1 MGASDIS
8 FEINKKATE
17 KEVLD
22 SFNRQRDR
30 DSDENGHQQG
40 YSGDFQTVDT
50 VKCHFDKVFTSYN
63 EAFDYCLE
71 KAEKWCYAVAV
82 HYIDIQAKKTKQEDK
97 LQEKISQLATSL
109 RELSFMNKQ
118 EGFTKCSG
126 CGSKLANK
134 HLRTKNCL
142 VCGITLFTK
151 SELKKK
157 DKLNSKINELKGKLD
172 AIRKVAQEKAVK
184 KAKSKNVK
192 TLVAGWGAH

>member
-22 SFNRQRDR
+22 SFNRQRER

-50 VKCHFDKVFTSYN
+50 VKCHFEKLFTSYG

-82 HYIDIQAKKTKQEDK
+82 HYIDVQAKKTKQEDK
-97 LQEKISQLATSL
+97 IEAKISELATSL
-109 RELSFMNKQ
+109 RELSAITKR
-118 EGFTKCSG
+118 EGFAKCSG
-126 CGSKLANK
+126 CNSKLANK
-134 HLRTKNCL
+134 HLRTKDCL
-142 VCGITLFTK
+142 VCGTTLFTK
-151 SELKKK
+151 SELKRK
-157 DKLNSKINELKGKLD
+157 DKLNSKIEELRKKLET
-172 AIRKVAQEKAVK
+172 IRKANQEKAVK
-184 KAKSKNVK
+184 KSKKKDIK

>member
-17 KEVLD
+17 KEVLE
-22 SFNRQRDR
+22 SFNRQRER
-30 DSDENGHQQG
+30 DEDENGHQQG

-50 VKCHFDKVFTSYN
+50 VKCHFDKLFTSYS

-82 HYIDIQAKKTKQEDK
+82 HYIDVQAKKTKQEEK
-97 LQEKISQLATSL
+97 LQQKIGDLTKSL
-109 RELSFMNKQ
+109 REISVVTKQ

-134 HLRTKNCL
+134 HLRTKNCV
-142 VCGITLFTK
+142 VCGNGLLTK
-151 SELKKK
+151 SEIKKQT
-157 DKLNSKINELKGKLD
+157 KLNSKIDELKKKLE
-172 AIRKVAQEKAVK
+172 AIKKVAQEKAAK
-184 KAKSKNVK
+184 KAKSKDVK
-192 TLVAGWGAH
+192 TLIAGWGAH